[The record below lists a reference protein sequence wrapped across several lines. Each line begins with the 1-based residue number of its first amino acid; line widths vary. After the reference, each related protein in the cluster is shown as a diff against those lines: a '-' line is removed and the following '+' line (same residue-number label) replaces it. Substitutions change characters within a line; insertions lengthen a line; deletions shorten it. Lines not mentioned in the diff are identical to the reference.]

1 MIFDPPLVVTLS
13 DSETTSQSLSG
24 SGHCFTPV
32 TAYYQYL
39 VKTLPQIFNAGQ
51 LTMDLTMDV
60 PVFYG
65 CPCFSQRL
73 EDWLGIGDYRDVIF
87 TSLFRRN
94 YNWDTS
100 PFVRD
105 LVLRI

>member
-1 MIFDPPLVVTLS
+1 
-13 DSETTSQSLSG
+13 
-24 SGHCFTPV
+24 
-32 TAYYQYL
+32 
-39 VKTLPQIFNAGQ
+39 
-51 LTMDLTMDV
+51 MDLTMDV

-105 LVLRI
+105 LVLRILSGHLRQPMPTGVTFDSIDYLKLVD